1 MFAASVTELKFTNMG
16 NKNLFKM
23 VADPKVPKSVQD
35 LSHEFKFSCNMG
47 ELIPVATIDCLPSD
61 KVHLDNEALV
71 RFMPMIAPVFDRF
84 NVTFHRYFVAKRLLW
99 DHWDEYVSLTKI
111 GSPAALPVH
120 PFVELD
126 VVEMDPGTADPGLR
140 LRNYMGLPYTY
151 DLATQI
157 LNPMINPMRFS
168 AYQFIYN
175 EYYRD
180 QNLIPEVPYKCVDGD
195 NAAIWDD
202 ISILRKRAWNHD
214 YFTSGLPF
222 VQKGDPVLMPFSFDD
237 VNVKRN
243 AVPGATQ
250 WTATVGPTPVILDHE
265 IATLNVTDEIF
276 AETSQLQGTSTIN
289 DFRRANAIQRFQER
303 LARVGSRFTEFLKGV
318 FDVKSRDSR
327 LQRPEYIGGDQKP
340 ITISEVLQTSQTT
353 AADPSPAGTMSGHGA
368 TYIEGSNSS
377 YFCEEHGYIIII
389 MNIQPKGTYFQ
400 GLEKEFLKINH
411 PTEIYIPDL
420 ANLGEQATE
429 RQELYAYTALAKDP
443 FNYVPRWTEHRY
455 MPNRIAGQLA
465 QTSLLHWTASRLFA
479 TEPNFNQTFIEMTGD
494 GSSDRIFAVTDP
506 EEEKLL
512 VQLYN
517 TVKIV
522 RPIPKFGTP
531 SL

>member
-1 MFAASVTELKFTNMG
+1 
-16 NKNLFKM
+16 M
-23 VADPKVPKSVQD
+23 VADPKVPKSVHD

-47 ELIPVATIDCLPSD
+47 ELIPVATIDCLPGD

-71 RFMPMIAPVFDRF
+71 RMMPMIAPVFDRF
-84 NVTFHRYFVAKRLLW
+84 TVTFHRYFTAKRLLW

-111 GSPAALPVH
+111 GTPAALPVH
-120 PFVELD
+120 PFAILD
-126 VVEMDPGTADPGLR
+126 PASMLPAIGDPNTR
-140 LRNYMGLPYTY
+140 LRNYLGLPYQY
-151 DLATQI
+151 DVVNQVVNT
-157 LNPMINPMRFS
+157 NINPMRFA
-168 AYQFIYN
+168 AYQCIYN

-180 QNLIPEVPYKCVDGD
+180 QNLIPEVPFKLSDGD
-195 NAAIWDD
+195 NTALFDSD
-202 ISILRKRAWNHD
+202 LSILRKRAWNHD

-222 VQKGDPVLMPFSFDD
+222 VQKGDPVLMPYQFED
-237 VNVKRN
+237 VAVKNNFTLNPTANV
-243 AVPGATQ
+243 Q
-250 WTATVGPTPVILDHE
+250 WTLTTPPAATFLLDSDTAVGPV
-265 IATLNVTDEIF
+265 AATDEAF
-276 AETSQLQGTSTIN
+276 AQTSQLQGTTTIN

-318 FDVKSRDSR
+318 FDVRSRDSR
-327 LQRPEYIGGDQKP
+327 LQRPEYIGGDLKP
-340 ITISEVLQTSQTT
+340 ITISEVLQTSQPVATGE
-353 AADPSPAGTMSGHGA
+353 SPTGTMAGHGA
-368 TYIEGSNSS
+368 TYIEGSGSD
-377 YFCEEHGYIIII
+377 YFCEEHGYITII

-400 GLEKEFLKINH
+400 GLDKEFLKINH

-429 RQELYAYTALAKDP
+429 RQELYAYTALAADP

-465 QTSLLHWTASRLFA
+465 QDGLLHWTASRKFDN
-479 TEPNFNQTFIEMTGD
+479 EPNFNQTFIEMTGD

-506 EEEKLL
+506 EEEKLI

-517 TVKIV
+517 TVKAV
-522 RPIPKFGTP
+522 RPIPKNGTP